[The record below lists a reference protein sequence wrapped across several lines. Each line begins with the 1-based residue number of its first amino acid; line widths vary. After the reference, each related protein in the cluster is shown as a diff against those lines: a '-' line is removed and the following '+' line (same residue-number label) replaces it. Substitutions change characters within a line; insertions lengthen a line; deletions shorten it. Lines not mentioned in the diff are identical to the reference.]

1 MELGAGVGAAGLTL
15 AALGARV
22 TLTDKRAMLPLL
34 RGNIARNWLAA
45 GSMCALTGSCCLQP
59 KRACCRWCPMLLR
72 GIAVCWHS
80 AA

>member
-22 TLTDKRAMLPLL
+22 TLTDKRALLPLL

-45 GSMCALTGSCCLQP
+45 GSMCALMQCCCP
-59 KRACCRWCPMLLR
+59 PPGYAC
-72 GIAVCWHS
+72 G
-80 AA
+80 